1 MAEVLERALY
11 RHFKST
17 ETEPKLYITLYKEIA
32 DDGYTYIHY
41 VSEDNWDTI
50 HVREEQEFLETVTR
64 NNRTIGRFVLIQA
77 AVITLEEVEYI
88 RQRYAEDN

>member
-1 MAEVLERALY
+1 MAEVLVRALY

-17 ETEPKLYITLYKEIA
+17 ETEPKQYITLYKELA
-32 DDGYTYIHY
+32 VDGYTYVHY

-50 HVREEQEFLETVTR
+50 HIREEREFLEIVTR
-64 NNRTIGRFVLIQA
+64 NNRTIGRFVLIQS

-88 RQRYAEDN
+88 RQRYAEN